1 MPRFI
6 RKMSKKSGLPPG
18 TLVHIGEGKTE
29 KVKITIID
37 YDESHFQEKEA
48 KTIEECF
55 SFKDTPTVTWI
66 NIDGVHQLDIIEK
79 IGSRFGFHSLL
90 LEDIVDTSQRP
101 KMEDYE
107 KYIFIV
113 LKMLYHNSEDDR
125 VDAEQVSFI
134 LGSNFVI
141 SFQERQG
148 DVFNNIRERIRKDK
162 GRIRKMGSDYLAYS
176 LIDAVV
182 DNYFIILE

>member
-37 YDESHFQEKEA
+37 YNESHFQEKEA

-101 KMEDYE
+101 KMEDFVDDMLKLFRSNKLDKDIPDMKKYSWQELAKQYALYFYE
-107 KYIFIV
+107 
-113 LKMLYHNSEDDR
+113 
-125 VDAEQVSFI
+125 I
-134 LGSNFVI
+134 LG
-141 SFQERQG
+141 E
-148 DVFNNIRERIRKDK
+148 
-162 GRIRKMGSDYLAYS
+162 
-176 LIDAVV
+176 
-182 DNYFIILE
+182 